1 MPSRFE
7 IYKRETSKERELQSD
22 LIELDNLYKSNSQFY
37 DKFTFD
43 EFVTYSLE
51 NADTEPDATVLQYL
65 QSKKD
70 KTKPFKELRRVTVP
84 WLSETIGG
92 SASLASQLYK
102 AQASPMAQVLTPFL
116 PNQTEIQR
124 GVNKAFQA
132 TGRAV
137 GLGDIWDQKTDSKT
151 GEKYYEVQEPVTA
164 SGKVIKPIGEFVAPL
179 LLTRNPS
186 SLISK
191 GSKVIPQETVK
202 RKVGRPSKAQLAKEA
217 RQASTQRLLG
227 YGKGLAKAE
236 LASQVAFAND
246 PEFIMVAGAL
256 SNYIGDDDNAMA
268 DLFNYLDVDEDSP
281 EEARRLSLLL
291 DGLVFSGG
299 FAAGIGALKVTKE
312 SIVKML
318 KAVKNAGPEAK
329 NNFKQVVQG
338 GRNTRTATK
347 KVDYDVPI
355 IKDLEGPIF
364 KDLPDFAYNG
374 MNSGWKWMQENLYY
388 GLFKKG
394 GMYSEKMFNMLK
406 SSEYNK
412 IAWSKRAMDIHS
424 KLVTGIKK
432 AAQNS
437 NIKKEDIEKVLQQY
451 LTGATTLRAI
461 PKELKPYAKEA
472 KLEISN
478 LSKMLLKSKHI
489 SKELRNDIE
498 KNIGSYLRKTY
509 DFYENKNF
517 KPSQE
522 VIGNAVVTIGKALQ
536 KKAGTKTVT
545 RSQQNQA
552 QEFVNDLL
560 NRDNSYASFG
570 EHLNKVFG
578 VKSNEKV
585 FQVRK
590 NINPAIEALL
600 GGKDVPASLGVFR
613 TIETLSSQIT
623 NYKLYDDLYNEGLG
637 KWFFRKEGKYS
648 VAPNLEQRAAT
659 IQGEQFLQLNGLK
672 TTEQI
677 ANMFNNMDRKISRN
691 ILSNAYRTFLAG
703 KGTAQAAATV
713 YNLLTHVRNT
723 IGGSIILA
731 RNGIN
736 PFTEETIKSA
746 NILGNELFTANATQK
761 NKALSD
767 IYEEYQRL
775 GLVNQNVRV
784 GEFKALIN
792 DLVQNQN
799 KNLYSYTNNLFKK
812 AGRKATSLYVAE
824 DDLWRIVAY
833 NKELNTLKQAYPSR
847 SVTQLKQEAADIV
860 RNTMPTY
867 DLISPTLQKIRML
880 PIGNFFSFTAEQFRN
895 NYHTALRAATELR
908 SGNKVLEQRGM
919 RRLASQITTT
929 YAGSKGIT
937 DLTKYAYGITDADEE
952 AVRNL
957 DLAPWSKDSA
967 LMFSRDENGNIQYVD
982 LTYTDPSAPVT
993 DVVRK
998 LINEI
1003 TDPTKELDS
1012 ITKKIFD
1019 VSVNTFQK
1027 LIEPFASESLL
1038 TETITD
1044 VMYRNGRNKEG
1055 NLIRVTNPV
1064 TGEKIIWDPA
1074 GGAKNLD
1081 WALLHMSSSLIPREI
1096 KDVYSLSIGSKAEKI
1111 KRGEIELAD
1120 ELLAKFTG
1128 QRTTTLKQSRIRNNF
1143 RFKMFEL
1150 NNSLSDYKKFVK
1162 DTITA
1167 GVNPETLL
1175 KSYED
1180 KTKDTYKKFVR
1191 GKLALEAA
1199 KHLDIPLTV
1208 ITSTANRTLSNY
1220 NKEEKN
1226 TFLESTNEFIPL
1238 RFTASDLEKL
1248 RQYGNFSK
1256 MSMQEFVTQYNLK
1269 YLEFSQLPILQPS
1282 SNIAEEPEETMEQ
1295 GEEVQRKQFQEG
1307 GLALSENEPRR
1318 FSPEWLEQRDIQQQ
1332 QEKERISQ
1340 LSNSLQQN
1348 FRQGNMEKAYEDFIQ
1363 LPFIDQMVMY
1373 MTPVVGNALD
1383 AYETQYFAKKAQPEF
1398 IPQEELN
1405 PFRDQ
1410 VNVRYRDP
1418 AAAGMSFLAGAS
1430 SLFGLG
1436 EVPSLVKGAILPFTR
1451 MGLRSR
1457 IKDDMAGGGSGGG
1470 KPPVDLS
1477 PARDNL
1483 MVSNL
1488 TKTLIETAPK
1498 NLRGQGI
1505 LQWIDGN
1512 FGKGYTKEEVKLIKD
1527 AGFESFIR
1535 NNPNA
1540 KLEEAIDFVAR
1551 KKPTVQMKIYKD
1563 TGGQGLNNIFTT
1575 RVDPYDPI
1583 DNTDY
1588 SLSFADDI
1596 ISELES
1602 GTYNY
1607 PYDDFDGTV
1616 SGSTIKF
1623 RLAKM
1628 LKDETISDEMYED
1641 AIMQMNEI
1649 SDDMYDANFPT
1660 EDLPPDIIEA
1670 LGEDFSRSAFME
1682 NPYKLIEADK
1692 SIIGEGTFNTRFQA
1706 YGNDDVGYRFIQDGE
1721 LVDNMDPVSTEG
1733 EAKIVLQNK
1742 LREYGYLDNVAGE
1755 AQYKD
1760 YVINETM
1767 PFPNSSKYEEVV
1779 LTMDDL
1785 EAMGY
1790 DVFQS
1795 GHHSGEN
1802 YKIGNVIKV
1811 NTKLSEGSDTMHV
1824 LEFQSDVHQ
1833 QGAAMQGYN
1842 TQETKKYYKEV
1853 LIPELETRFHNQV
1866 KKILDM
1872 SDDEFTKMYKELI
1885 DDSFYA
1891 EAELLDSGIAKDL
1904 DVKDDMNKKIARRV
1918 DEKFGRMPQSFYRFK
1933 NAISN
1938 LEELPPDYPYKD
1950 FTPLAIK
1957 KTIEKAIEEG
1967 ADTVSFPTST
1977 SILERT
1983 ASRRDYIEQLK
1994 IAKIS
1999 EPTKLD
2005 RKVLDLDKK
2014 FRDELLDEWYQGVGQ
2029 YVEFLNDFK
2038 KMKRQVEE
2046 QGASI
2051 DVNKDA
2057 SNFNEKIMNLYEQQY
2072 TDFSF
2077 TDLSDMKDQDIS
2089 IRSAILRAE
2098 RVEKELN
2105 KLGIE
2110 IVEAPDITLS
2120 PKLEELFDSTIDVE
2134 IMDEIKAIQ
2143 DTQPLTAKAMSRG
2156 HSQLSALLYDTNTD
2170 KFFPAEHLLN
2180 NARSKVTGQGEF
2192 IIGNVTYD
2200 PVNNQNIYKAIRG
2213 YPDLQS
2219 IKKVFGGKVYNKIK
2233 QIDESGE
2240 IPSTFDSDFYDLANL
2255 NLNYSAFSQTIPDH
2269 FQKTFKRIDGKIIE
2283 IQSEVGSGQGFI
2295 TQYDEKVP
2303 SQLKKIAKRYG
2314 GKYEEGKL
2322 DFYSVYDDSDG
2333 RLPYSEIEGSNAEK
2347 RTEVYILRITPE
2359 MKRKIRREGLPS
2371 FAKGGIVEGPEVPF
2385 TKEDPADRVNPY
2397 TGEPYQEQMTR
2408 LGLGEQDV

>member
-51 NADTEPDATVLQYL
+51 NADAEPDTTVLQYL

-102 AQASPMAQVLTPFL
+102 ASASPMAKVLTPFL

-318 KAVKNAGPEAK
+318 KSVKNAGPEAK

-432 AAQNS
+432 AAQDS

-522 VIGNAVVTIGKALQ
+522 VISNAVVTIGKALQ

-623 NYKLYDDLYNEGLG
+623 NYQLYDDLYNEGLG
-637 KWFFRKEGKYS
+637 KWFFKKEGKYS

-895 NYHTALRAATELR
+895 NYHTAVRAATELR

-1055 NLIRVTNPV
+1055 NLIRVTNPIS
-1064 TGEKIIWDPA
+1064 GDKIIWDPA
-1074 GGAKNLD
+1074 GGVKNLD

-1175 KSYED
+1175 KDYED

-1208 ITSTANRTLSNY
+1208 ITSTASRTLSNY

-1295 GEEVQRKQFQEG
+1295 GEEVERKQFQEG

-1318 FSPEWLEQRDIQQQ
+1318 FSSEWLDQRDIQQQ
-1332 QEKERISQ
+1332 KEKERISQ
-1340 LSNSLQQN
+1340 LANSMQEN
-1348 FRQGNMEKAYEDFIQ
+1348 FKQGNMEKAYEDFIQ
-1363 LPFIDQMVMY
+1363 LPMADQMVMY
-1373 MTPVVGNALD
+1373 MTPVVGNAID

-1398 IPQEELN
+1398 IPQEQLN

-1418 AAAGMSFLAGAS
+1418 ASAGMSFLAGAS

-1436 EVPSLVKGAILPFTR
+1436 ELPSLVKGAIIPFTR
-1451 MGLRSR
+1451 KGLRS
-1457 IKDDMAGGGSGGG
+1457 KVEDDMAGGGSGGG

-1488 TKTLIETAPK
+1488 TKALIEKAPK
-1498 NLRGQGI
+1498 NLKGEGI
-1505 LQWIDGN
+1505 MDWISAN
-1512 FGKGYTKEEVKLIKD
+1512 NKLGYKQEEVDLVGIKP
-1527 AGFESFIR
+1527 FLKK
-1535 NNPNA
+1535 NPNA
-1540 KLEEAIDFVAR
+1540 TLEEAIDFVAR
-1551 KKPTVQMKIYKD
+1551 NKPTVQMKLYKD
-1563 TGGQGLNNIFTT
+1563 TGGKGLNDIFIT
-1575 RVDPYDPI
+1575 RADPYDPI
-1583 DNTDY
+1583 DKTDY
-1588 SLSFADDI
+1588 SLSFTDDI
-1596 ISELES
+1596 ISDLES

-1607 PYDDFDGTV
+1607 PYDDFDGTI

-1623 RLAKM
+1623 KLEKM
-1628 LKDETISDEMYED
+1628 LKEEKISEDMYED
-1641 AIMQMNEI
+1641 VIMQIDEI
-1649 SDDMYDANFPT
+1649 SDDMYSSNFPT

-1670 LGEDFSRSAFME
+1670 LGEQFSIDSYNE
-1682 NPYKLIEADK
+1682 NPYKLIEANE
-1692 SIIGEGTFNTRFQA
+1692 SIVGEGPFDTKFQA
-1706 YGNDDVGYRFIQDGE
+1706 YGNDDVGYRFIKDGE
-1721 LVDNMDPVSTEG
+1721 LYDALSPVNTEG

-1742 LREYGYLDNVAGE
+1742 LREFGYLDNVPGE
-1755 AQYKD
+1755 AKFKS
-1760 YVINETM
+1760 YVLSDST
-1767 PFPNSSKYEEVV
+1767 PFPNSTDYEEIV

-1785 EAMGY
+1785 ESMGY
-1790 DVFQS
+1790 ETSV
-1795 GHHSGEN
+1795 GHYEDNFALGD
-1802 YKIGNVIKV
+1802 VIKV
-1811 NTKLSEGSDTMHV
+1811 NTKLADGSDTMHV
-1824 LEFQSDVHQ
+1824 LEFQSDIHQ
-1833 QGAAMQGYN
+1833 QGASIGYN
-1842 TQETKKYYKEV
+1842 TEETKKYYKEV
-1853 LIPELETRFHNQV
+1853 LLPKLETRFHNQV
-1866 KKILDM
+1866 KNILDI
-1872 SDDEFTKMYKELI
+1872 SDDEFDKMYKEIL

-1891 EAELLDSGIAKDL
+1891 DDEYTRTTLNAKE
-1904 DVKDDMNKKIARRV
+1904 MANRKIADKVDRKYGRR
-1918 DEKFGRMPQSFYRFK
+1918 PQSFERFVS
-1933 NAISN
+1933 AIN
-1938 LEELPPDYPYKD
+1938 DLEQLPPDYPYKD
-1950 FTPLAIK
+1950 FTPLAVK
-1957 KTIEKAIEEG
+1957 KIIEKAIEEG
-1967 ADTVSFPTST
+1967 VDTISFPKSQY
-1977 SILERT
+1977 ILDKT
-1983 ASRRDYIEQLK
+1983 KTKRDYTEKLKIVK
-1994 IAKIS
+1994 IAK
-1999 EPTKLD
+1999 PTKVD
-2005 RKVLDLDKK
+2005 RKLLDINKNFKDPVLDEYHHGIK
-2014 FRDELLDEWYQGVGQ
+2014 Q
-2029 YVEFLNDFK
+2029 YIEFLNNFK
-2038 KMKRQVEE
+2038 KMERQIENT
-2046 QGASI
+2046 GLKL
-2051 DVNKDA
+2051 DLNDKD
-2057 SNFNEKIMNLYEQQY
+2057 FDYGILDLYDRDY
-2072 TDFSF
+2072 TDFAFS
-2077 TDLSDMKDQDIS
+2077 DLKAMEEDGVS
-2089 IRSAILRAE
+2089 IRSAILRAQ

-2105 KLGIE
+2105 KLGME
-2110 IVEAPDITLS
+2110 IVEAPDLLLS
-2120 PKLEELFDSTIDVE
+2120 PKLEELYDSRIDVE
-2134 IMDEIKAIQ
+2134 IMDEVKAMQ
-2143 DTQPLTAKAMSRG
+2143 DTQPLTAKALSRG
-2156 HSQLSALLYDTNTD
+2156 YDQFAAGLIYDSNTD
-2170 KFFPAEHLLN
+2170 KFFPINQLIN
-2180 NARSKVTGQGEF
+2180 NSRSKVTSQGEF
-2192 IIGNVTYD
+2192 VIGNITYD
-2200 PVNNQNIYKAIRG
+2200 QANNKNIYKYVRS
-2213 YPDLQS
+2213 YPDIEA
-2219 IKKVFGGKVYNKIK
+2219 IKKTFGNKVFKEIK
-2233 QIDESGE
+2233 NLDEIGE
-2240 IPSTFDSDFYDLANL
+2240 IPNTFETDFYDLAQTQVA
-2255 NLNYSAFSQTIPDH
+2255 YSDFTEQTIPSNL
-2269 FQKTFKRIDGKIIE
+2269 KKSWKEMDGKIIE
-2283 IQSEVGSGQGFI
+2283 IQSEVGQGESFI
-2295 TQYDEKVP
+2295 NQYDQRVP
-2303 SQLKKIAKRYG
+2303 SQLKKIANKYG

-2322 DFYSVYDDSDG
+2322 DFYSVYDDTDGVIPDYELRGSD
-2333 RLPYSEIEGSNAEK
+2333 AEK
-2347 RTEVYILRITPE
+2347 RTEVNILRITPE